1 MKDILERVIIILEDN
16 PKITD
21 DSGMIKS
28 VDVLEEVRH
37 LYEIITTEKRRD

>member
-1 MKDILERVIIILEDN
+1 MKDTLERIIILLEDN

-28 VDVLEEVRH
+28 VDVLEEVRRLH
-37 LYEIITTEKRRD
+37 EIVTTGKRRD